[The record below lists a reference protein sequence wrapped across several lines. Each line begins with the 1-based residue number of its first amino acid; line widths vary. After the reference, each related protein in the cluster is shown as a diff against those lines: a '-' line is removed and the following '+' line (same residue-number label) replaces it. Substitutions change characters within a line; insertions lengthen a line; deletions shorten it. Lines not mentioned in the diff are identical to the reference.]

1 MKNIKT
7 FEEVNLFKKI
17 FGLKDTLE
25 PSGLAKPKRINQERD
40 SEKEEILAAIKAL
53 KNKDFLKKQEEIEDF
68 LKKQEEIERKR
79 QEEAEER
86 RNEERRRKHEEIRKQ
101 HEERQRKL
109 AEANRKFDS
118 EMDYV
123 EDCLYEIGEL
133 SIKSQKRKVENG
145 FWKFIYEIPG
155 AKYNHSEWILND
167 TNLNIL
173 KSLKPAI
180 TRIKSRIPTATVTL
194 YLHTE
199 ANNEGRIVIN
209 VYNQIENSFDR
220 EDIEEDWEEDD
231 EDWEEDDEDW
241 WEEDDEDDEDDEY

>member
-25 PSGLAKPKRINQERD
+25 PSGLAKPKKINQERD
-40 SEKEEILAAIKAL
+40 SEKEEILSR
-53 KNKDFLKKQEEIEDF
+53 NKDFLKKQEEFE
-68 LKKQEEIERKR
+68 KKR

-199 ANNEGRIVIN
+199 ANNDGKIVIN
-209 VYNQIENSFDR
+209 VYNPIENSFDR
-220 EDIEEDWEEDD
+220 EDIEDD
-231 EDWEEDDEDW
+231 EDWEEDDDDEY
-241 WEEDDEDDEDDEY
+241 WEEDDEDDDEDWEENDEDDEY